1 MLPRSVRRLRWE
13 GEWMK
18 TFLNETTIK
27 KLRELDLKG
36 FELEYFITK
45 LTSEIFVRIMNE
57 LDKKVS
63 DEWLYW

>member
-1 MLPRSVRRLRWE
+1 
-13 GEWMK
+13 MK

-27 KLRELDLKG
+27 KLRDLDLKG
-36 FELEYFITK
+36 FELEYFVTK

-63 DEWLYW
+63 DD